1 MEGLFLGQIVLNAG
15 RITPSG
21 WHVCDGTLLPTMQ
34 YAGLYS
40 VLGNKYGGDGMT
52 TFGLPKLPDVGGAA
66 YIIALEGSYPA

>member
-34 YAGLYS
+34 YAG
-40 VLGNKYGGDGMT
+40 
-52 TFGLPKLPDVGGAA
+52 GAA